1 MLVNFFEAVTG
12 QSSIFIETA
21 GTGRPVGTFTT
32 QKLSRSRFGF
42 LEATMDWN
50 RIEGD
55 WKQAKGKVKEK
66 WGKLTDD
73 DLAQI
78 NGQREQLEGKIQQR
92 YGFAKDMARKDI
104 DDWLKSTP

>member
-1 MLVNFFEAVTG
+1 MESGVTG
-12 QSSIFIETA
+12 RLRQRSPAERLF
-21 GTGRPVGTFTT
+21 P
-32 QKLSRSRFGF
+32 SRLDFG
-42 LEATMDWN
+42 EHMDWN

-55 WKQAKGKVKEK
+55 WKQATGRIKEK

-104 DDWLKSTP
+104 DAWLKSQP

>member
-1 MLVNFFEAVTG
+1 
-12 QSSIFIETA
+12 
-21 GTGRPVGTFTT
+21 
-32 QKLSRSRFGF
+32 
-42 LEATMDWN
+42 MDWN

-55 WKQAKGKVKEK
+55 WKQARGRIKEK

-92 YGFAKDMARKDI
+92 YGLAKDMVRQGCRCLVEEPAVIAIYVQCERGVERRLAPRDS
-104 DDWLKSTP
+104 LFLHR